1 MSKVNLDN
9 NLFDYNNNRHDDE
22 TVSLASS
29 FISSYNN
36 IDNNINDLVD
46 IINGGGKSIVK
57 HRNKKPSSSSSSASQ
72 CVLTTIKEQQQ
83 STNNNDPNLNMNV
96 MPSDS
101 VSNIGCNDND
111 SAINADL
118 YNELKNITT
127 NNNNTTTITKNSVP
141 NNNNEINNS
150 INKLSSILQH
160 NNNNTQSQSFDKPI
174 HKKQT
179 PSLISNTKSIFDQNE
194 NTAKLNQVNNNDND
208 NFQQNDVNSSPH
220 LNTTTSTSIFN
231 NNKSLQNDFIYTGG
245 LENSDFYFNLLI
257 AIFVVFSFC
266 VLGVSCICSL
276 ISPNVVYTFSFV
288 LLICLFVIYIDKFK

>member
-36 IDNNINDLVD
+36 NIDNNIKDLVD

-57 HRNKKPSSSSSSASQ
+57 HRNKKPSSSASQ

-83 STNNNDPNLNMNV
+83 STYNNNEPNLNMNI

-101 VSNIGCNDND
+101 VSNIGGNDND
-111 SAINADL
+111 SVINTDL

-127 NNNNTTTITKNSVP
+127 NNTTNTNNSMP
-141 NNNNEINNS
+141 NNDDINNS

-160 NNNNTQSQSFDKPI
+160 NNTQSQSRSFDKPI
-174 HKKQT
+174 YKKQT
-179 PSLISNTKSIFDQNE
+179 PSVISNTKSIFDQNDS
-194 NTAKLNQVNNNDND
+194 TAPKLNQDNVNNDLQHNDA
-208 NFQQNDVNSSPH
+208 NSPPL
-220 LNTTTSTSIFN
+220 LNTTTSTSTSIFD

-245 LENSDFYFNLLI
+245 LENSDFYSNLLI
-257 AIFVVFSFC
+257 ALFVVFSFC

>member
-9 NLFDYNNNRHDDE
+9 NLFDYNNNRHDNE

-36 IDNNINDLVD
+36 IDNNIKDLVD

-57 HRNKKPSSSSSSASQ
+57 HRNKKPSSSASQ

-83 STNNNDPNLNMNV
+83 STYESNLNMNV

-141 NNNNEINNS
+141 NNNDEINNS

-160 NNNNTQSQSFDKPI
+160 NNNTQSQSFDKPI

-194 NTAKLNQVNNNDND
+194 NTAKLNQVNNDND
-208 NFQQNDVNSSPH
+208 NFQQNDINSSPL
-220 LNTTTSTSIFN
+220 LNTTTSTSIFD

>member
-36 IDNNINDLVD
+36 NIDNNIKDLVD

-57 HRNKKPSSSSSSASQ
+57 HRNKKPSSSASQ

-83 STNNNDPNLNMNV
+83 STYNNDLNLNMNV

-101 VSNIGCNDND
+101 VSNIGGNDND

-127 NNNNTTTITKNSVP
+127 NNTTTIKNSMP
-141 NNNNEINNS
+141 NNNDEINDS

-160 NNNNTQSQSFDKPI
+160 NNNNNTQSQSFDKPI

-194 NTAKLNQVNNNDND
+194 NTAKLNQDNVNDND
-208 NFQQNDVNSSPH
+208 NDNHQQNNANSSPL
-220 LNTTTSTSIFN
+220 LNTTTSTSIFD
-231 NNKSLQNDFIYTGG
+231 NNKNLQNDFIYTGG
-245 LENSDFYFNLLI
+245 LDNSDFYSNLLI
-257 AIFVVFSFC
+257 ALFIVFSFC

>member
-9 NLFDYNNNRHDDE
+9 NLFDYNNNRYDDE

-36 IDNNINDLVD
+36 NIDNNIKDLVD

-57 HRNKKPSSSSSSASQ
+57 KKLLSPASQ

-83 STNNNDPNLNMNV
+83 STYNNEPNLNMNV

-101 VSNIGCNDND
+101 ISNIGSNDND
-111 SAINADL
+111 SAINGEF
-118 YNELKNITT
+118 YNELKNITA
-127 NNNNTTTITKNSVP
+127 NNTTTIKNSTS
-141 NNNNEINNS
+141 NNNDDINNT
-150 INKLSSILQH
+150 INKLSSVLH
-160 NNNNTQSQSFDKPI
+160 NNNNKQSQSFNKPI

-179 PSLISNTKSIFDQNE
+179 PSVISNTKSIFDQNENE

-208 NFQQNDVNSSPH
+208 NLQQNDVNPSPL
-220 LNTTTSTSIFN
+220 LNTTTSTSIFD
-231 NNKSLQNDFIYTGG
+231 NNKSLQNNFIYTGG
-245 LENSDFYFNLLI
+245 LDNSDFYSNLLI
-257 AIFVVFSFC
+257 ALFVVFSFC
-266 VLGVSCICSL
+266 VLGLSCICSL
-276 ISPNVVYTFSFV
+276 ISLNVVYTFSFV